1 MRYGRM
7 QAACFIPFRRSV
19 APSFLVLTSLSYT
32 TFCCAYPAPAFERRT
47 ARVVLSF
54 GKTEL
59 YNFITLHGLLASTQC
74 KVVFK

>member
-19 APSFLVLTSLSYT
+19 ASSLLVLTSLSYT
-32 TFCCAYPAPAFERRT
+32 TFCCAYPAPAFERHT

-59 YNFITLHGLLASTQC
+59 YNFITLHGL
-74 KVVFK
+74 